1 MEILFS
7 KEKIDL
13 FNITYSYQEGN
24 AQDNVCQICDK
35 YDNSNPIK
43 PKKSGNIFLNTKIYE
58 KNNKMIKIFISIN
71 LNQKNVRIKN
81 LTLKLIDIGHEIQI
95 IEFY

>member
-1 MEILFS
+1 
-7 KEKIDL
+7 
-13 FNITYSYQEGN
+13 
-24 AQDNVCQICDK
+24 
-35 YDNSNPIK
+35 
-43 PKKSGNIFLNTKIYE
+43 
-58 KNNKMIKIFISIN
+58 MIKIFISIN